1 MERVVR
7 NEVGTRVFEDRDI
20 RITDTRVF
28 VENPPPPRL
37 QVYYN
42 YKATTDVEG
51 NQTPILFRDQ

>member
-1 MERVVR
+1 MKWELEFLKIATSELPTLEYSWR
-7 NEVGTRVFEDRDI
+7 T
-20 RITDTRVF
+20 
-28 VENPPPPRL
+28 PPPRL